1 MKRRI
6 LERLHR
12 WKLTHFTTDEI
23 CPDMFKTGS
32 NTTPRFLRVTVGL
45 MVTSSRVNLIPNR
58 LLMNRE
64 EAAIKKLSLFWF
76 SRSLFCDIQDFIW
89 RKHIWGLLRARSHS
103 LHKLG
108 YRLQR
113 CGNWHYFCQRYLQ
126 QDKYTCC
133 NPRVRWYPDFFHQ
146 NDRKGCKRVILR
158 CPGTL
163 SSTFLE
169 RPGKP

>member
-1 MKRRI
+1 MAKKA
-6 LERLHR
+6 EKEKKTESN
-12 WKLTHFTTDEI
+12 WKNF
-23 CPDMFKTGS
+23 
-32 NTTPRFLRVTVGL
+32 
-45 MVTSSRVNLIPNR
+45 
-58 LLMNRE
+58 
-64 EAAIKKLSLFWF
+64 AIKNSVFFWLSRSLFCDIQEFIWRTHIWGLF
-76 SRSLFCDIQDFIW
+76 NSVFYWLSRSLFCDIQDFIW
-89 RKHIWGLLRARSHS
+89 RTHIWGLLRARSHS

-146 NDRKGCKRVILR
+146 NDRKCCKRVILG

-163 SSTFLE
+163 SSAFLE